1 MSFTREEILSLSKKK
16 MCSKM
21 PTIDPVVL
29 EVLETYPS
37 FDISKFNARLKKV
50 TLDKDKSYNDLIEKA
65 QEKLKAIIDRKI
77 ASIDTNDVK
86 FVSILQKL
94 YGRMI
99 NYVDLNKFENPI
111 LYSDILEDKI
121 SGDID
126 SDTSY
131 DYDDSEDFDCWDLAK
146 YTHSD
151 SLYLCLQDLLHD
163 ESEWNGTYKTDKTWY
178 DTDTKTDISYMKT
191 MKFLSSIGF
200 KCWYVSITK
209 WQKGYE
215 YTIYDVDLIKEADY
229 IEEDCAEGPDDYP
242 CRYYVS
248 FNYIDY
254 ISFD

>member
-1 MSFTREEILSLSKKK
+1 
-16 MCSKM
+16 
-21 PTIDPVVL
+21 
-29 EVLETYPS
+29 
-37 FDISKFNARLKKV
+37 
-50 TLDKDKSYNDLIEKA
+50 
-65 QEKLKAIIDRKI
+65 
-77 ASIDTNDVK
+77 
-86 FVSILQKL
+86 
-94 YGRMI
+94 MI
-99 NYVDLNKFENPI
+99 NSMDLNKCKNPI
-111 LYSDILEDKI
+111 VYSDILEDQI

-131 DYDDSEDFDCWDLAK
+131 DSDDSDDSEDFDWWNLAK

-178 DTDTKTDISYMKT
+178 DVDTKTDISYMKT

-209 WQKGYE
+209 WQKGYD

-229 IEEDCAEGPDDYP
+229 IEEDCAEEPDDYP

-248 FNYIDY
+248 FNYNDY
-254 ISFD
+254 